1 MKFYIDIGV
10 ISHCSHGPQIW
21 YFFSYGWYYYVLLKC
36 ILMEIV
42 YQRETVVLLGCV
54 AALMSEVLS
63 LFMVQSYTL
72 MNYYDSFLNK
82 SYILGIA

>member
-1 MKFYIDIGV
+1 MGILLVTVGIIMFFLKF
-10 ISHCSHGPQIW
+10 
-21 YFFSYGWYYYVLLKC
+21 

-63 LFMVQSYTL
+63 LFIVQSYTL
-72 MNYYDSFLNK
+72 MNYYYSFLNK

>member
-1 MKFYIDIGV
+1 MGIILVTVGIIMFFLKF
-10 ISHCSHGPQIW
+10 
-21 YFFSYGWYYYVLLKC
+21 

-63 LFMVQSYTL
+63 LFIVQSYTL
-72 MNYYDSFLNK
+72 MNYYDSFQNK